1 MRDCLLLV
9 DLFNDFQHEDGDVLL
24 ACFRD
29 RFPALRELIQA
40 AQQQGTP
47 IVYAN
52 DSFGKFDG
60 DGRGIVE
67 RAQGGPAGHLLETI
81 APRREDRFI
90 VKPRYSA
97 FDHTPLAL
105 VLEDLGIERIL
116 LGGMSTEGCVAQTA
130 IAAREIG
137 FKVTVIASA
146 CSTVDLE
153 LEEVA
158 LAYLERVV
166 GVKVGIALEEA
177 TAGDEHLA
185 SISAESR
192 GPSPG

>member
-105 VLEDLGIERIL
+105 VLEDLGIDRIL
-116 LGGMSTEGCVAQTA
+116 LAGMSTEGCVAQTA
-130 IAAREIG
+130 IAARENG

-166 GVKVGIALEEA
+166 GVKVGIALDDV

-185 SISAESR
+185 SISAEPR
-192 GPSPG
+192 GTSPG

>member
-1 MRDCLLLV
+1 MSDCLLLI
-9 DLFNDFQHEDGDVLL
+9 DLFNDFQHDDGDVLL

-29 RFPALRELIQA
+29 RFPAVRELIRVA
-40 AQQQGTP
+40 REHGTP
-47 IVYAN
+47 ILYAN
-52 DSFGKFDG
+52 DSFGNFDG
-60 DGRGIVE
+60 DGRGVIE
-67 RAQGGPAGHLLETI
+67 RAQEGPAGHLLETI
-81 APRREDRFI
+81 APRRKDRFI

-116 LGGMSTEGCVAQTA
+116 LAGMSTEGCVAQTA
-130 IAAREIG
+130 IDARENG

-146 CSTVDLE
+146 CCTVDLE

-166 GVKVGIALEEA
+166 GVKVGIALDEP
-177 TAGDEHLA
+177 TAGDEHVA
-185 SISAESR
+185 SISAETC
-192 GPSPG
+192 GTSPG

>member
-29 RFPALRELIQA
+29 RFPALRELIHA
-40 AQQQGTP
+40 AQQQATP

-52 DSFGKFDG
+52 DSFGNFDG
-60 DGRGIVE
+60 DGRGVIE
-67 RAQGGPAGHLLETI
+67 RAQEGPAGHLLETI

-116 LGGMSTEGCVAQTA
+116 LAGMSTEGCVAQTA
-130 IAAREIG
+130 IAARENG

-166 GVKVGIALEEA
+166 GVKVGIALDEA
-177 TAGDEHLA
+177 TAADEHLA
-185 SISAESR
+185 SISAEPH
-192 GPSPG
+192 GPSAG

>member
-1 MRDCLLLV
+1 
-9 DLFNDFQHEDGDVLL
+9 VLSRPL
-24 ACFRD
+24 CGIARAD
-29 RFPALRELIQA
+29 SGGA
-40 AQQQGTP
+40 ATATP

-52 DSFGKFDG
+52 DSFGNFDG
-60 DGRGIVE
+60 DGRGVTE
-67 RAQGGPAGHLLETI
+67 RAQEGPAGHLLETI
-81 APRREDRFI
+81 APRPEDRFI

-116 LGGMSTEGCVAQTA
+116 LAGMSTEGCVAQTA
-130 IAAREIG
+130 IDARENG

-146 CSTVDLE
+146 CCTVDLE

-166 GVKVGIALEEA
+166 GVRVCNALDEA

-185 SISAESR
+185 STSAETR
-192 GPSPG
+192 GPTPG